1 MPQQNVA
8 VLDLGSNSFHM
19 LIAKLDENK
28 RLQIVDKLKDTVRL
42 AAGLDENNYIRPDTQ
57 ERVRAFFHQY
67 AERVRGFQPHCVRV
81 VATDTFR
88 RAKNGMEFLEEA
100 QTILGFPIEIISGME
115 EARLIYQGVSH
126 DFPSRKRRLVIDI
139 GGGSTEL
146 IIGTGAKALELAS
159 TKMGCVVWTNRF
171 FADGNLDASSFT
183 EAIAQAGLQLEPQIR
198 KYQSIGWHEVLG
210 SSGTMKAVSD
220 IILEKQRGFAQPIHP
235 ENIDTN
241 VIYESFS
248 IEDVA
253 WIIQEMQS
261 VEHKDK
267 IPWTSISPDRKEV
280 LAGGVSILYALMQ
293 NLQIQRIYPT
303 TSALREG
310 VVVEMVGRIFGEDVR
325 EKSVLSFQSRFK
337 VDKAQSNRVYS
348 TIQTF
353 VEHSKDAWNLTKT
366 DTQMLQWATM
376 LHEIGLTISF
386 SGYHKHSAY
395 MVANADL
402 AGFTKREQSELALL
416 LLAHRSTIKIDEWRL
431 LHPNPQPKHLRMI
444 ALLRLAM
451 RIHRKR
457 DTINTIHIYIQVLDN
472 QIILYTPDNFV
483 QLYPLLQ
490 ADLVQETQYLA
501 QIGITL
507 SLQHTPTSS

>member
-28 RLQIVDKLKDTVRL
+28 RLQIVDKLKDTVRF

-67 AERVRGFQPHCVRV
+67 AERLRGFHPNCVRV

-88 RAKNGMEFLEEA
+88 RAKNGMEFLEEV
-100 QTILGFPIEIISGME
+100 QDILGFPIEIISGME

-171 FADGNLDASSFT
+171 FSNGHLNSASFHA
-183 EAIAQAGLQLEPQIR
+183 AIEHACLQLEPQIR
-198 KYQSIGWHEVLG
+198 KYQHVGWHEVLG
-210 SSGTMKAVSD
+210 SSGTMKAVHD
-220 IILEKQRGFAQPIHP
+220 IIMEKQRGFLIPTTLQ
-235 ENIDTN
+235 NTDTN
-241 VIYESFS
+241 KIYDSFS
-248 IEDVA
+248 VEDVE
-253 WIIQEMQS
+253 WIIQELQS
-261 VEHKDK
+261 WAHKDN
-267 IPWTSISPDRKEV
+267 ITWTSISSDRKEV
-280 LAGGVSILYALMQ
+280 LAGGISILYAIMTT
-293 NLQIQRIYPT
+293 LQIHRIFPT

-325 EKSVLSFQSRFK
+325 EQSVISFQSRFK
-337 VDKAQSNRVYS
+337 VDTLQSNRVLD
-348 TIQTF
+348 TVQKF
-353 VEHSKDAWNLTKT
+353 VEESKEAWNLTTT
-366 DTQMLQWATM
+366 DAQMLQWATM

-416 LLAHRSTIKIDEWRL
+416 LLAHRSSIKLNEWEL
-431 LHPNPQPKHLRMI
+431 LYPNPRPKHLRMI
-444 ALLRLAM
+444 ALLRLAIRM
-451 RIHRKR
+451 HRKR
-457 DTINTIHIYIQVLDN
+457 DPMNTVHIHIQVLDN
-472 QIILYTPDNFV
+472 HITLHTPNNFM
-483 QLYPLLQ
+483 QLYPLLL
-490 ADLVQETQYLA
+490 ADLIQETQYLQ

-507 SLQHTPTSS
+507 SLQHTSTYS